1 MGRTVAVPLL
11 AKRLG
16 IVTKSVRCMAYW
28 NKDWKP
34 GPYPR
39 TPKERA
45 AAAKKY
51 NMRVEDYEPYPD
63 DGFGYGDYPKLPRI
77 ADEAKDPYQPYDL
90 PNNRRFFGEPVHVD
104 ADAMTE
110 DRWNPTRTYRF
121 TMNQQKLWFLAVMG
135 GFWAVYLL
143 GWKYTIFNPVLPKHY
158 SNDGKKHYTFEP
170 AD

>member
-1 MGRTVAVPLL
+1 MPLL

-34 GPYPR
+34 GPYPH

-104 ADAMTE
+104 AECNDRRQVESYKNVQIYDESAEAMVSSSDGWILGCLFARLE
-110 DRWNPTRTYRF
+110 VHNLQPSVA
-121 TMNQQKLWFLAVMG
+121 KA
-135 GFWAVYLL
+135 LL
-143 GWKYTIFNPVLPKHY
+143 Q
-158 SNDGKKHYTFEP
+158 
-170 AD
+170 